1 MGLNSS
7 SRIIIQV
14 LAPEILSTL
23 INILI
28 LYQNNFW
35 NIFIKPRAAS
45 ELFVFLKNFYKS
57 EFPAENAKKHHV
69 ATLWIINLNGTE

>member
-1 MGLNSS
+1 M
-7 SRIIIQV
+7 
-14 LAPEILSTL
+14 APKILSTP

-57 EFPAENAKKHHV
+57 EFPAENAKKHHDASCGDV
-69 ATLWIINLNGTE
+69 LNKKLEWNWIEIKIERYFL